1 LSVGSDTLKPS
12 QTWQGM
18 TEEVSLLPRSRPYPD
33 PDPWLASPSGG
44 AGGAVPGDTSGEG
57 LDWQALLEALAA
69 GGMLDGDLDDD
80 RGEVPAEEYD
90 AAGGR
95 MGSPLPLGQLAALAV
110 EHMEPGPA
118 LAGWLDVATASADAL
133 DENGA
138 AGVVMAARRQTAHTQ
153 AAELAGVARIT
164 ALAAAADPKI
174 GVADDGRPARLCRDA
189 LGQISLA
196 LTMSPCRTG
205 SWADLAVTLTWRLRD
220 TGAALVSGRIDLDR
234 ARAIADATAVLTE
247 EAARS
252 VESAVLPHAP
262 GDTIAELKRRL
273 RRAVIKADPA
283 GAEDRCKAAQRQ
295 ADVRLYADPDQT
307 ASLVGDKLPQIETAA
322 GYARL
327 TAMARARKAAGLPGT
342 LGFHRAQV
350 LVGMLN
356 DTVPPTPPPAGSPP
370 DQPPPDDDPGP
381 SDSGPGD
388 EPADSNGGEP
398 GPGETSPESSNLGP
412 ETSNPGE
419 SGSGGEWDDVP
430 APRDEDAPEDD
441 GLEDDGSE
449 DAGGHEP
456 NDDFDPDED
465 LDDLTGT
472 RPLPDW
478 PELGTIPPALARRGH
493 NHPDHDHSG
502 RNHPG
507 HDQPGHDDR
516 DQGDRSPAP
525 GPLEIILPWTTL
537 AGLSDDPGTLS
548 RIGPVTATQARQLIR
563 VGQTDPATQWR
574 IVVTD
579 AIGRALAV
587 TRIRRRTRVRGI
599 RDGPGP
605 PRRDGPGRSARHD
618 TTSQNTGCWN
628 TGCWNTTSRP
638 LPPGTGLVGRVT
650 LTITGE
656 TLARLTATGQ
666 PRRVGL
672 RRAVGS
678 GRPGVAGRTSAIAW
692 AALRAASKALD
703 QALARGAEDSAA
715 GGCAHGMRSAAYRP
729 PPRVRDLVTIRDQ
742 TCRFLTCGMPAAHS
756 DLDHTIPYDH
766 GGPTCPCNLGG
777 GCRGHH
783 QLKQHPRW
791 RLDQPAPGVF
801 VWTTPA
807 GRTYTVGPDPYPV

>member
-1 LSVGSDTLKPS
+1 
-12 QTWQGM
+12 M

-69 GGMLDGDLDDD
+69 GGMLDGNLDDD

-95 MGSPLPLGQLAALAV
+95 MGSPLPLGQVAALAV

-118 LAGWLDVATASADAL
+118 LAGWLEVATAAVNTL
-133 DENGA
+133 DEYGA
-138 AGVVMAARRQTAHTQ
+138 AGLAIAARRQTAHSQ

-164 ALAAAADPKI
+164 AVAAAADPKI

-327 TAMARARKAAGLPGT
+327 TSMARARKAAGLPGT

-370 DQPPPDDDPGP
+370 DEPSPDDDPGP

-398 GPGETSPESSNLGP
+398 GPGETS
-412 ETSNPGE
+412 
-419 SGSGGEWDDVP
+419 
-430 APRDEDAPEDD
+430 
-441 GLEDDGSE
+441 
-449 DAGGHEP
+449 
-456 NDDFDPDED
+456 
-465 LDDLTGT
+465 
-472 RPLPDW
+472 
-478 PELGTIPPALARRGH
+478 
-493 NHPDHDHSG
+493 
-502 RNHPG
+502 
-507 HDQPGHDDR
+507 
-516 DQGDRSPAP
+516 
-525 GPLEIILPWTTL
+525 
-537 AGLSDDPGTLS
+537 
-548 RIGPVTATQARQLIR
+548 
-563 VGQTDPATQWR
+563 
-574 IVVTD
+574 
-579 AIGRALAV
+579 
-587 TRIRRRTRVRGI
+587 
-599 RDGPGP
+599 
-605 PRRDGPGRSARHD
+605 
-618 TTSQNTGCWN
+618 
-628 TGCWNTTSRP
+628 
-638 LPPGTGLVGRVT
+638 
-650 LTITGE
+650 
-656 TLARLTATGQ
+656 
-666 PRRVGL
+666 
-672 RRAVGS
+672 
-678 GRPGVAGRTSAIAW
+678 
-692 AALRAASKALD
+692 
-703 QALARGAEDSAA
+703 
-715 GGCAHGMRSAAYRP
+715 
-729 PPRVRDLVTIRDQ
+729 
-742 TCRFLTCGMPAAHS
+742 
-756 DLDHTIPYDH
+756 
-766 GGPTCPCNLGG
+766 
-777 GCRGHH
+777 
-783 QLKQHPRW
+783 
-791 RLDQPAPGVF
+791 
-801 VWTTPA
+801 
-807 GRTYTVGPDPYPV
+807 

>member
-1 LSVGSDTLKPS
+1 L
-12 QTWQGM
+12 
-18 TEEVSLLPRSRPYPD
+18 
-33 PDPWLASPSGG
+33 
-44 AGGAVPGDTSGEG
+44 
-57 LDWQALLEALAA
+57 
-69 GGMLDGDLDDD
+69 
-80 RGEVPAEEYD
+80 
-90 AAGGR
+90 
-95 MGSPLPLGQLAALAV
+95 
-110 EHMEPGPA
+110 
-118 LAGWLDVATASADAL
+118 
-133 DENGA
+133 
-138 AGVVMAARRQTAHTQ
+138 
-153 AAELAGVARIT
+153 
-164 ALAAAADPKI
+164 
-174 GVADDGRPARLCRDA
+174 
-189 LGQISLA
+189 
-196 LTMSPCRTG
+196 
-205 SWADLAVTLTWRLRD
+205 
-220 TGAALVSGRIDLDR
+220 
-234 ARAIADATAVLTE
+234 
-247 EAARS
+247 
-252 VESAVLPHAP
+252 
-262 GDTIAELKRRL
+262 
-273 RRAVIKADPA
+273 
-283 GAEDRCKAAQRQ
+283 
-295 ADVRLYADPDQT
+295 
-307 ASLVGDKLPQIETAA
+307 
-322 GYARL
+322 
-327 TAMARARKAAGLPGT
+327 
-342 LGFHRAQV
+342 
-350 LVGMLN
+350 
-356 DTVPPTPPPAGSPP
+356 
-370 DQPPPDDDPGP
+370 
-381 SDSGPGD
+381 
-388 EPADSNGGEP
+388 
-398 GPGETSPESSNLGP
+398 
-412 ETSNPGE
+412 
-419 SGSGGEWDDVP
+419 
-430 APRDEDAPEDD
+430 
-441 GLEDDGSE
+441 E

-456 NDDFDPDED
+456 NDGFDPDED

-472 RPLPDW
+472 GPLPDW

-493 NHPDHDHSG
+493 NHPDQSG

-507 HDQPGHDDR
+507 HDDPGHDHP

-525 GPLEIILPWTTL
+525 GPLEIILPWPTL

-579 AIGRALAV
+579 AIGRAMAV

-605 PRRDGPGRSARHD
+605 PRHDGPGRSARHD

-628 TGCWNTTSRP
+628 TGCWNTGCWNIACQP
-638 LPPGTGLVGRVT
+638 PPPGTGLVGRVT

-666 PRRVGL
+666 PRGVGL

-678 GRPGVAGRTSAIAW
+678 GRPGVTDGTGAIAW

-777 GCRGHH
+777 GCRTHH

-807 GRTYTVGPDPYPV
+807 GRTYTVRPDPYPA